1 VLSLTLAPTS
11 GQDAL
16 KALER
21 KGFTLRK
28 GRGSHVVVSKEG
40 TPPFVVPLHHELKKG
55 TLNHIVKSSGD
66 FKEGFD
72 KLLK

>member
-1 VLSLTLAPTS
+1 VLSLKLAPTS
-11 GQDAL
+11 GQEAL
-16 KALER
+16 KALQR
-21 KGFTLRK
+21 KGFTIRK

-66 FKEGFD
+66 FKEGFEEF
-72 KLLK
+72 LK